1 MLGVCCIRFHVAKL
15 SLTDFKLCATT
26 PNNMQQGVQLMH
38 TTCNIQQCWELLA
51 NNRRGVHLQGANLD
65 KPQISLTK
73 TTFGWNFFR
82 YLEG

>member
-1 MLGVCCIRFHVAKL
+1 MLGVCCIRFHVAK

-26 PNNMQQGVQLMH
+26 PNNMQEGVQLMH

-51 NNRRGVHLQGANLD
+51 NNLRGVHLQGANLD

-73 TTFGWNFFR
+73 MTFGWNFFR
-82 YLEG
+82 CSEG